1 MERKT
6 VEEFNKA
13 ARDLFADIENTQL
26 RGIIYDRGSEMSGF
40 RDLEQVLNCGIYFC
54 DPGSPWQ
61 RGTCENTNG
70 LLRET
75 FPKGMNFRE
84 VTQEQLYAAVTLLNN
99 RPRKRLNF
107 RTPAEVFFRKP
118 IALRF
123 GK

>member
-1 MERKT
+1 MEGKIGSGYIATFVERHSRFLLAAKLERKT

-13 ARDLFADIENTQL
+13 ARDLFADIENPQL
-26 RGIIYDRGSEMSGF
+26 CGIIYDRGSEMSGF

-84 VTQEQLYAAVTLLNN
+84 VTQENLYAAVALL
-99 RPRKRLNF
+99 
-107 RTPAEVFFRKP
+107 
-118 IALRF
+118 
-123 GK
+123 